1 MELLDARQRLM
12 QVACKC
18 YSLDTQRQEMGFV
31 DARCHYE
38 YNRTLQKFSMNAN
51 NYTSR
56 IPGAKLIPLT
66 LTGKNLF
73 YVFMWNPTNLDH
85 FSMMIP

>member
-51 NYTSR
+51 NYTSQDPR
-56 IPGAKLIPLT
+56 RKTYSPNPYRQESILC
-66 LTGKNLF
+66 F
-73 YVFMWNPTNLDH
+73 YVKSYKFRS
-85 FSMMIP
+85 F